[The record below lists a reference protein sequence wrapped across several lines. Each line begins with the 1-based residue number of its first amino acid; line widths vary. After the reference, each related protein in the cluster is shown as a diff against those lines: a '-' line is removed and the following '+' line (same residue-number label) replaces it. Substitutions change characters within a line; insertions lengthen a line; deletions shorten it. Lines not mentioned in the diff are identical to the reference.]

1 MAAGGNWLDQRT
13 GYRALVHEAL
23 FENVPGG
30 ARWRYVWGSTLA
42 FFFSVQVI
50 TGLFLWMG
58 YSPSSQ
64 TAWESV
70 YYIQNQMWGGW
81 FLRGLHHF
89 VAQAM
94 TILLVLHLM
103 QVVIDGAYKA
113 PREVNFWSGV
123 VLLLLILALSLTG
136 YLLPWDQT
144 GYWATTVSTN
154 LVAINPGI
162 GPAMQTVLVGGNSYG
177 HETLTRFFAI
187 HAGLIPGAIM
197 LFIVVHIYL
206 FRRHGVTEAKPV
218 KSVRAPDVGFWPDQ
232 VLRDAVACL
241 AVLLVV
247 IFFILR
253 YHGAPLSAPADPSEQ
268 FSAARPEWYFLFLY
282 QLLKYFPG
290 STEFFGAILVPGLL
304 LLMLIAIPYV
314 GKWRMGHR
322 FNLGF
327 LGVMLFG
334 AGVLT
339 VLALRADRN
348 DPEFLVSRQLADRDA
363 TRAVELANAGIPIT
377 GAMMLMR
384 EDAYTQGPR
393 IFSRNCS
400 SCHRYDGH
408 DGLGNALPKDSISA
422 SDLKGFASRE
432 WVARFFTPSEIVGPK
447 HWGGTALKDGDMV
460 SWVTEHVPD
469 MDSTQKEDLR
479 TIEIALSAEA
489 GLKSQAAL
497 DHRDSA
503 RIVAGRTM
511 IGDSKSCGECHLF
524 HGAGKGSP
532 DLTGYGSKEWLTAF
546 IHDPAHERFFGD
558 NNDRMPSFGVEK
570 SLSDKEIGMVAD
582 WLRGEWYVAPVKK

>member
-1 MAAGGNWLDQRT
+1 
-13 GYRALVHEAL
+13 
-23 FENVPGG
+23 
-30 ARWRYVWGSTLA
+30 
-42 FFFSVQVI
+42 
-50 TGLFLWMG
+50 
-58 YSPSSQ
+58 
-64 TAWESV
+64 
-70 YYIQNQMWGGW
+70 
-81 FLRGLHHF
+81 
-89 VAQAM
+89 
-94 TILLVLHLM
+94 
-103 QVVIDGAYKA
+103 
-113 PREVNFWSGV
+113 
-123 VLLLLILALSLTG
+123 
-136 YLLPWDQT
+136 
-144 GYWATTVSTN
+144 
-154 LVAINPGI
+154 
-162 GPAMQTVLVGGNSYG
+162 
-177 HETLTRFFAI
+177 
-187 HAGLIPGAIM
+187 
-197 LFIVVHIYL
+197 
-206 FRRHGVTEAKPV
+206 
-218 KSVRAPDVGFWPDQ
+218 
-232 VLRDAVACL
+232 
-241 AVLLVV
+241 
-247 IFFILR
+247 
-253 YHGAPLSAPADPSEQ
+253 
-268 FSAARPEWYFLFLY
+268 
-282 QLLKYFPG
+282 
-290 STEFFGAILVPGLL
+290 
-304 LLMLIAIPYV
+304 
-314 GKWRMGHR
+314 
-322 FNLGF
+322 
-327 LGVMLFG
+327 
-334 AGVLT
+334 
-339 VLALRADRN
+339 
-348 DPEFLVSRQLADRDA
+348 
-363 TRAVELANAGIPIT
+363 
-377 GAMMLMR
+377 MMLMR